1 MSVLPWDFMSSF
13 LRLSRTTI
21 EITVTLGKKDL
32 LLAGSPLHASVSS
45 WPQDRYAALKKANR

>member
-45 WPQDRYAALKKANR
+45 